1 MIYAVK
7 TLFLVFEM
15 IMKLILLLYTY
26 VLDYLELL
34 MPHVD
39 VIEADHY
46 YLKQYHFSLFSMC
59 L

>member
-15 IMKLILLLYTY
+15 IKKLLLLLY

>member
-15 IMKLILLLYTY
+15 IKKLLLLLY

-39 VIEADHY
+39 VIEADHS